1 MDEIEQDL
9 RGLRPAFAISQV
21 VGLGMVVMMSI
32 WTGHFLGGFSGQ
44 SVPELEF
51 NWHPLLLTISLIYLY
66 GNGILIYRVARN
78 ERKNKLKVAHAIVMG
93 SATILACFG
102 IKAAFDSHSLA
113 KTPIPHTYSLHSWCG
128 LLTIIMA
135 VTQWSL
141 GLVVFLWPGLA
152 SHLRSFFL
160 PIHIFFGLSIF
171 ILASATALI
180 GLTEKA
186 LFSLKDQYKV
196 KNASYF
202 YLKLHCS

>member
-78 ERKNKLKVAHAIVMG
+78 ERKNKLKVAHAI
-93 SATILACFG
+93 G
-102 IKAAFDSHSLA
+102 IYLSVVQFFKREEF
-113 KTPIPHTYSLHSWCG
+113 KKK
-128 LLTIIMA
+128 MKR
-135 VTQWSL
+135 VTS
-141 GLVVFLWPGLA
+141 
-152 SHLRSFFL
+152 
-160 PIHIFFGLSIF
+160 
-171 ILASATALI
+171 
-180 GLTEKA
+180 
-186 LFSLKDQYKV
+186 YKKV
-196 KNASYF
+196 G
-202 YLKLHCS
+202 